1 MKQIKNSIVSGR
13 VNWRW
18 HLHLLEKDEQRL
30 QLLDPLQ
37 AEKPPK
43 FWDGTGPIPMMLVGE
58 RGLVDNYPERA
69 TADGADFVRI
79 VDPDGTEW
87 KHILEWSASGGLGKA
102 IAGPPKNNPRMLRI
116 VSPEFK
122 NAMLKFALP
131 PHQFYPIAVTHDVT
145 GEKRDYWMFHLLG
158 DFTSEKL
165 EAFWPAMNFFVFE
178 KESKNVIARFSIGS
192 ANSYNQYRE
201 LFQGTNNRLGY
212 ALFTTLVDHPYFI
225 YRQPYDLVWGDGWMA
240 LSEEMGTALLAEF
253 GPEYIGTWTGK
264 PTITGFDPEVDVVPE
279 AFLNL

>member
-1 MKQIKNSIVSGR
+1 MKEMTNYIITFWTS
-13 VNWRW
+13 WRW
-18 HLHLLEKDEQRL
+18 HLHLLEKVEQRL

-37 AEKPPK
+37 AEDPPR
-43 FWDGTGPIPMMLVGE
+43 FWEGTDPIPMQLVGE

-102 IAGPPKNNPRMLRI
+102 IAGPPKNNPRMIRI

-122 NAMLKFALP
+122 IAMQRFELP
-131 PHQFYPIAVTHDVT
+131 PHRFFPVAVTHDVT
-145 GEKRDYWMFHLLG
+145 SEKRDYWMFHLLG
-158 DFTSEKL
+158 DFITESL
-165 EAFWPAMNFFVFE
+165 EAYWHAMSFYVIE
-178 KESKNVIARFSIGS
+178 KASKKVIAKFEPGV
-192 ANSYNQYRE
+192 ANSYEQYTASFRE
-201 LFQGTNNRLGY
+201 INKQHGFPR
-212 ALFTTLVDHPYFI
+212 FTTRCDHNYFI

-240 LSEEMGTALLAEF
+240 LSEEMGAALLAEF

-279 AFLNL
+279 ELLNL